1 MTPTTAPPFYSFAGS
16 GWSLSRNLAEYADR
30 SLTFSLA
37 VTVLAVA
44 IAGSVPRLTRAEVKV
59 MSLGLIWLACGFAL
73 TILLPTRSSLY
84 VVFPS
89 VGSAIACAVI
99 CTGAWRAM
107 PPKRQ
112 SRTALA
118 ALLVPVLLV
127 PIYWRRNVRWTELAI
142 VSRDVVAAF
151 TALADAA
158 PRRLNV
164 IVVDDRG
171 VRANIAAAVANSRCC
186 RARDRQAA
194 ACLADSAAGRHG
206 RARLG
211 DASFESGCR
220 PRVAR
225 RADRAS
231 AVARMD
237 AGSGSRVAVSD
248 PMRFG
253 TCAARGGVALRAV
266 HPRRPNR
273 RGAFSSPVWSSA
285 TSLQRSA
292 SSSPTTR
299 SRASCR
305 R

>member
-1 MTPTTAPPFYSFAGS
+1 MVLHPHTPPTRGRVLVFSAGLVAVWAVYAAVRMQSDAMTPATAPPFYSFAGS

-112 SRTALA
+112 SCTALA

-171 VRANIAAAVANSRCC
+171 VRANIAAAVAIPDAVELAIGKRPHVWLIPPPADMD
-186 RARDRQAA
+186 ARDWVTPP
-194 ACLADSAAGRHG
+194 SNP
-206 RARLG
+206 
-211 DASFESGCR
+211 DA
-220 PRVAR
+220 VL
-225 RADRAS
+225 
-231 AVARMD
+231 
-237 AGSGSRVAVSD
+237 
-248 PMRFG
+248 
-253 TCAARGGVALRAV
+253 ALRAGRIV
-266 HPRRPNR
+266 QVPLREWTP
-273 RGAFSSPVWSSA
+273 APAAEW
-285 TSLQRSA
+285 
-292 SSSPTTR
+292 P
-299 SRASCR
+299 
-305 R
+305 